1 MAIQQYMGII
11 TVIFCIILAFNIMAV
26 VSIEE
31 KKTQEE
37 FIGQLFDPASGLL
50 TEDTFHDYRQRY
62 YGSLAGKILF
72 F

>member
-1 MAIQQYMGII
+1 
-11 TVIFCIILAFNIMAV
+11 MAV

>member
-50 TEDTFHDYRQRY
+50 TEDTVRLN
-62 YGSLAGKILF
+62 SLVNCIYIVFKF
-72 F
+72 K